1 MDQRDGRDIMTGI
14 CSKKT
19 IKVVI
24 WGTGNIAGQ
33 FIRRLDL
40 DTYEILFFVDNNN
53 GNQGKRFGRWNIE
66 KPEILSYGNVS
77 FDMLILCMGGWRQVY
92 SQAVY
97 ELGVPAGK
105 I

>member
-1 MDQRDGRDIMTGI
+1 MTGI

-53 GNQGKRFGRWNIE
+53 GNQGKRFGSWNIE
-66 KPEILSYGNVS
+66 KPEILSYGNVYS
-77 FDMLILCMGGWRQVY
+77 LHGRLASGLQSGG
-92 SQAVY
+92 
-97 ELGVPAGK
+97 L
-105 I
+105 